1 MIEQM
6 NEEEWEKWS
15 KNLHEK
21 LQSPEGKRELEMIK
35 RCSKAARKR
44 FEDAEKV
51 SAELIHRKIR

>member
-21 LQSPEGKRELEMIK
+21 LKSPEGKRELEIIK
-35 RCSKAARKR
+35 ECSKAARKR

-51 SAELIHRKIR
+51 LPELMNRKIR